1 MDKQINN
8 ISKKITDY
16 KTNITDQDRIMF
28 NELDFFIGNY
38 NENQKKAIIS
48 PSKKI
53 LCVAGAGSGKTSV
66 LTKRIEFLIKYRGVD
81 PKKILAITFTRK
93 AKQEMKKRLIE
104 LGVNTHVQTFNSFS
118 EKVLRIYGD
127 KIYRRF
133 IKVIDYREKII
144 MIISALDHLGLK
156 IEDAIDIYFK
166 SYQKINST
174 ITEHFIKPFKN
185 NITQYSYEINHYWFF
200 IAKSKKIII
209 KYERVK

>member
-93 AKQEMKKRLIE
+93 AKQEMKKRLIAYE
-104 LGVNTHVQTFNSFS
+104 DEISQMV
-118 EKVLRIYGD
+118 EK
-127 KIYRRF
+127 
-133 IKVIDYREKII
+133 
-144 MIISALDHLGLK
+144 
-156 IEDAIDIYFK
+156 
-166 SYQKINST
+166 
-174 ITEHFIKPFKN
+174 
-185 NITQYSYEINHYWFF
+185 
-200 IAKSKKIII
+200 
-209 KYERVK
+209 ERGE